1 MDILVIVELIVF
13 LVFFTNFQGRDRYRT
28 SSFSFF
34 NFNIWNF
41 QLVMPFLYNKQ
52 YTSRMLTS
60 GWQLSDEETVNVLAR
75 QKLKI
80 SES

>member
-1 MDILVIVELIVF
+1 MLDLLYVWFFLPIFRGEIGIGLLHFVF
-13 LVFFTNFQGRDRYRT
+13 SVLTL
-28 SSFSFF
+28 
-34 NFNIWNF
+34 NIF

-60 GWQLSDEETVNVLAR
+60 GWQLSDEETVNSLAR

-80 SES
+80 SEL